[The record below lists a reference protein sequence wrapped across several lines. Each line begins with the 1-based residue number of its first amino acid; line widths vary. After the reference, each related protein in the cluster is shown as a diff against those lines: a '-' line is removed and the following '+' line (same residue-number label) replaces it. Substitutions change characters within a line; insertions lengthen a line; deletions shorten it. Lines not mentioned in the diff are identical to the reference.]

1 MKKNYYQD
9 KIKFFENDILI
20 KWKIMKEIICK
31 KKCNNEILPKL
42 LIVDKIEI
50 NNSKSIAEIFNEFI
64 VNIGQNLAN
73 KILQCD
79 LTFESFLPKVNT
91 TLNKTVLSED
101 ELEEAFKSLKR
112 NETPGHDVLDVNIIT
127 SVYELVKKPLLKIF
141 NKSIN
146 LGISQENMITA
157 KIT

>member
-1 MKKNYYQD
+1 
-9 KIKFFENDILI
+9 
-20 KWKIMKEIICK
+20 MKEIICK

-73 KILQCD
+73 KILQYD

-112 NETPGHDVLDVNIIT
+112 NETPGHDVLDANIIT
-127 SVYELVKKPLLKIF
+127 SVYELIKKPLLKIF